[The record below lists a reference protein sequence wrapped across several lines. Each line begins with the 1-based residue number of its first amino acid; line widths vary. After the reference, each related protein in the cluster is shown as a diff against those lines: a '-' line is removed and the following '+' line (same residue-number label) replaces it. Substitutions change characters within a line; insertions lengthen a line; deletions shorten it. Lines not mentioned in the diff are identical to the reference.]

1 MATRLRFL
9 FALSASLLLS
19 GCISFRNYNAELDET
34 LYYFRDGY
42 LDNAVAVLDR
52 NNPIA
57 PGDLLYNFE
66 RGELL
71 RLSGNFA
78 GSYANWDYADR
89 LIEGWANSPY
99 FDSFKGFTDFNSYS
113 GNDKVR
119 LYDGHDFE
127 KVALTTQ
134 MALMLLSAA
143 DTENARV
150 AIKKTHEREAII
162 ADKRDK
168 EYLALENQA
177 KDQGIPLKY
186 KDLQGYPVATLD
198 APEVVAL
205 KNSYQSAFSHYL
217 AGFIYESLDEKD
229 LAAPGYR
236 QAIELRPN
244 TPLLEQ
250 ALRNLAKSPLK
261 AGEADVLLIVQTGLA
276 PALVSV
282 RVPISVTAEDQT
294 FITNMSFP
302 AVVPDTSTP
311 AVDFVTV
318 DDKKQKLT
326 LLNSF
331 GDMSRRTLRDDMP
344 GIIQRTLHRAQNNA
358 QYLAF
363 LKKRSPEK
371 LEEEIQQQALREDAD
386 TRVWR
391 TLPDKTL
398 VARLRLKKGL
408 HQLTLPNAPQYPPIK
423 FEITQTHQ
431 AFSVRAVGNRLYA
444 ADVAMRQDPKP
455 APLAVVA
462 SPAQP

>member
-1 MATRLRFL
+1 MATRLRFW
-9 FALSASLLLS
+9 FVLSTCLLLS
-19 GCISFRNYNAELDET
+19 ACTSFRDYNAELDET
-34 LYYFRDGY
+34 LYYFRGGDIES
-42 LDNAVAVLDR
+42 AVAVLDR

-71 RLSGNFA
+71 RMNGDMS

-99 FDSFKGFTDFNSYS
+99 FGTFKGFTDFNSY
-113 GNDKVR
+113 GANDKVR

-143 DTENARV
+143 ETEKARV

-162 ADKRDK
+162 ADKRDL

-177 KDQGIPLKY
+177 KDQGVALQY

-276 PALVSV
+276 PALQSV
-282 RVPISVTAEDQT
+282 RVPISVDVEGQT

-311 AVDFVTV
+311 PVDFITV

-326 LLNSF
+326 LINSF
-331 GDMSRRTLRDDMP
+331 GDMSRRSLRDDMP
-344 GIIQRTLHRAQNNA
+344 GIIQRTLHRARTNA

-371 LEEEIQQQALREDAD
+371 LEEEMLRQTQQEDAD

-391 TLPDKTL
+391 TLPDRTL
-398 VARLRLKKGL
+398 IARIRLSKGM
-408 HQLTLPNAPQYPPIK
+408 HQLTLPNAPQYLPIK
-423 FEITQTHQ
+423 FEIDKTHQ
-431 AFSVRAVGNRLYA
+431 AFSLRAVGNRIYA
-444 ADVAMRQDPKP
+444 ADLAMRQDAQSAPLVDAKP
-455 APLAVVA
+455 ALP
-462 SPAQP
+462 